1 MKMKKIVCV
10 LILGCIVGLGNLQ
23 AIDLSK
29 EIAQAVKPNDDIKI
43 MFQNEQ
49 YQNIIDRYANSPRN
63 LSSEELIYIAQSYSY
78 LGDLVSAHKYIDLSI
93 NKDKK
98 NSKALFVKGV
108 IYNME
113 GKPEQAIENL
123 KKAILLAPKQSEY
136 YTELGDV
143 YFSMDNDDEALVSYR
158 KAIGLPNPSER
169 AYFMIGAVY
178 AGQDNLKSALD
189 TFYVSKSKIQKDKEL
204 YVTVLYNI
212 GNIEYNNKNYQ
223 KAIDA
228 YKELIDYFPD
238 DYYSL
243 EKLIQCYNG
252 LNLYGDAENS
262 TTKLYDAYDKGNL
275 SSSSMSD
282 MFCLDQFSVED
293 KGVLAYERFE
303 EVDCRPFVKNIFYV
317 TDSKGNIESIISL
330 KYEPSESDGSKG
342 HFEAILE
349 KGSDQYR
356 FNTVFEGGVRYSTLK
371 PYISDIIAG
380 KVEAIPVNE

>member
-1 MKMKKIVCV
+1 MRKIACI
-10 LILGCIVGLGNLQ
+10 LILGYIVGYGNLQ
-23 AIDLSK
+23 AVNLTK
-29 EIAQAVKPNDDIKI
+29 EIAQVVKPNDDIKV

-49 YQNIIDRYANSPRN
+49 YQRIIDTYANTPRN
-63 LSSEELIYIAQSYSY
+63 LSSEELTYVAQSYSY
-78 LGDLVSAHKYIDLSI
+78 ISDLGNAHKYIDLAI

-98 NSKALFVKGV
+98 SSKALYVKGV

-123 KKAILLAPKQSEY
+123 NKAIALSPKSSEY
-136 YTELGDV
+136 YAELGDV
-143 YFSMDNDDEALVSYR
+143 YFSMDNDEEALDNYR
-158 KAIGLPNPSER
+158 KAIGLPNSAER

-178 AGQDNLKSALD
+178 AGQDNLRSALD
-189 TFYVSKSKIQKDKEL
+189 AFYIAKSKVQKDKEL
-204 YVTVLYNI
+204 YVTILYNI
-212 GNIEYNNKNYQ
+212 GNIEYNNRNYKN
-223 KAIDA
+223 AIDA
-228 YKELIDYFPD
+228 YKELMEYFPD

-243 EKLIQCYNG
+243 EKLVQCYNALG
-252 LNLYGDAENS
+252 LYDAS
-262 TTKLYDAYDKGNL
+262 DVSKTKLYEAYEKGDL

-282 MFCLDQFSVED
+282 MFCLDQFSVGN
-293 KGVLAYERFE
+293 KGVLVYERFE
-303 EVDCRPFVKNIFYV
+303 EVDCRSFVKNIFYV
-317 TDSKGNIESIISL
+317 TDTSGNIESIITL

-380 KVEAIPVNE
+380 KVETIPVNE

>member
-1 MKMKKIVCV
+1 MRKIACI
-10 LILGCIVGLGNLQ
+10 LILGCIVGYGNLQ
-23 AIDLSK
+23 AVNLTK
-29 EIAQAVKPNDDIKI
+29 ETAQIVKPNDDIKV

-49 YQNIIDRYANSPRN
+49 YQRIIDTYANTPRN
-63 LSSEELIYIAQSYSY
+63 LSSEELTYVAQSYSY
-78 LGDLVSAHKYIDLSI
+78 ISDLGNAHKYIDLAI

-98 NSKALFVKGV
+98 SSKALYVKGV

-123 KKAILLAPKQSEY
+123 NKAIALSPKSPEY
-136 YTELGDV
+136 YAELGDV
-143 YFSMDNDDEALVSYR
+143 YFSMDNDEEALDNYR
-158 KAIGLPNPSER
+158 KAIGLPNPAER

-189 TFYVSKSKIQKDKEL
+189 AFYIAKSKVQKDKEL

-212 GNIEYNNKNYQ
+212 GNIEYNNRNYKN
-223 KAIDA
+223 AIDA
-228 YKELIDYFPD
+228 YKELMEYFPD

-243 EKLIQCYNG
+243 EKLVQCYNA
-252 LNLYGDAENS
+252 LE
-262 TTKLYDAYDKGNL
+262 LYDASDVSKAKLYEAYEKGDL

-282 MFCLDQFSVED
+282 MFCLDQFSVGN
-293 KGVLAYERFE
+293 KGVLVYERFE
-303 EVDCRPFVKNIFYV
+303 EVDCRSFVKNIFYV
-317 TDSKGNIESIISL
+317 TDTSGNIESIITL
-330 KYEPSESDGSKG
+330 KYEPSESDGVKG

-371 PYISDIIAG
+371 PYISDVIAG
-380 KVEAIPVNE
+380 KVEAILVNE